1 MRANVILCV
10 AQTAFGKENKD
21 RWSEC
26 FVLLRMH
33 SVCEQVETAS
43 VIRVWVHA
51 FLEFVQ
57 LIHDMVLGDG
67 KR

>member
-1 MRANVILCV
+1 M
-10 AQTAFGKENKD
+10 
-21 RWSEC
+21 
-26 FVLLRMH
+26 VLRVRI
-33 SVCEQVETAS
+33 VCERVGS
-43 VIRVWVHA
+43 VWVHA

>member
-1 MRANVILCV
+1 MILRVCI
-10 AQTAFGKENKD
+10 
-21 RWSEC
+21 
-26 FVLLRMH
+26 
-33 SVCEQVETAS
+33 VCERLGKAS